1 MSDKRMI
8 DADELIR
15 AVYDD
20 NDKRTL
26 ITIIDFL
33 AQPFEP
39 VKKEAIERLIRK
51 DEQMTE
57 KYIPLEAVKKAI
69 ENIIENQRYNPSISA
84 PHYIGHSI
92 ILEVFDS
99 LAVPVEDGA
108 IESALLSFSGYAQ
121 KSMDT
126 EVWRKLLHK
135 ARIELAALRR
145 PVDRQALYQLIK
157 KCGHTSHRSSSHNK
171 GQEWIDT
178 PIDIMLDAIMELT
191 GKKE

>member
-15 AVYDD
+15 AVYETWGNKNVGDAFG
-20 NDKRTL
+20 L
-26 ITIIDFL
+26 V
-33 AQPFEP
+33 E
-39 VKKEAIERLIRK
+39 
-51 DEQMTE
+51 
-57 KYIPLEAVKKAI
+57 
-69 ENIIENQRYNPSISA
+69 
-84 PHYIGHSI
+84 IGK
-92 ILEVFDS
+92 ILDS

-108 IESALLSFSGYAQ
+108 IESALLSFSGHAQ